1 MGRELARMQAMAI
14 TLEAPRRLSL
24 KALELRPL
32 EASDVLVDIRWSGIS
47 SGTEKLLWSGEMPP
61 FPGMGYPLVPGY
73 ESVGRVVDAGADAK
87 GRIGEWVFVPGADCY
102 TDARGLFGG
111 TANRVIIPSARA
123 LPISED
129 LGEEGVLYALA
140 ATALHALKGGEPPE
154 LIVGHGVLGRLLARM
169 TLVSGAPAPT
179 VWDNKAHRRTG
190 AQGYEVIA
198 PKDDDRSD
206 YRTIFDASG
215 SSDVIDNLMGRLGR
229 KGEIVL
235 AGFYAN
241 RISFA
246 FPQAFQCEARLRVA
260 AEWQPDDLASTRA
273 MIECGELDLSGLISD
288 VEPAARAQAAYP
300 AAFLTQDCLKMV
312 LDWSEYA

>member
-1 MGRELARMQAMAI
+1 MKAMAV

-24 KALELRPL
+24 KALDLCALQP
-32 EASDVLVDIRWSGIS
+32 SDVLVDIRWSGIS

-73 ESVGRVVDAGADAK
+73 ESVGRIIDSGKDVRD
-87 GRIGEWVFVPGADCY
+87 RIGEWVFVPGADCY

-111 TANRVIIPSARA
+111 TAQRLSVPSARA
-123 LPISED
+123 LPVSED
-129 LGEEGVLYALA
+129 LGAQGVLYALA
-140 ATALHALKGGEPPE
+140 ATALHALKGGELPE

-169 TLVSGAPAPT
+169 TIASGGPPPT
-179 VWDNKAHRRTG
+179 VWENKAHRRTG
-190 AQGYEVIA
+190 GLGYDVIA
-198 PKDDDRSD
+198 PADDDRKD
-206 YRTIFDASG
+206 YRFIVDASG
-215 SSDVIDNLMGRLGR
+215 SSDVIDILMSRLGR

-246 FPQAFQCEARLRVA
+246 FPPAFLNEARLRVA
-260 AEWQPDDLASTRA
+260 AEWQADDLASTRA
-273 MIECGELDLSGLISD
+273 MIESGELDLSGLISD
-288 VEPAARAQAAYP
+288 VEPAGRAEAAYP
-300 AAFLTQDCLKMV
+300 TAFQADDCLKMV